1 LLKSLRSN
9 PNPNSDCFFSCP
21 YSSVIRK
28 DATNALVHGRRAV
41 FKNDGHHRELGRH
54 RKRGWVLVGVDEGLA
69 DIWIEQAYRL
79 QLLKIAVHL
88 ASVDRDRNDA
98 LAVLCLRFDAAANQL
113 SHGRHRLRVI

>member
-1 LLKSLRSN
+1 MVVVR
-9 PNPNSDCFFSCP
+9 
-21 YSSVIRK
+21 YSKMMAITVSWVAI
-28 DATNALVHGRRAV
+28 ASAAG
-41 FKNDGHHRELGRH
+41 FW
-54 RKRGWVLVGVDEGLA
+54 WVLMKA
-69 DIWIEQAYRL
+69 WHIWIEQAYRL